1 MKAED
6 AVSESPSLVR
16 GGVTPTSPI
25 EAKPVERAVEARPMD
40 DGLGSMVR
48 CLAFARTYIISG
60 MCFLNSF
67 TLYLVCD
74 ILSFS

>member
-6 AVSESPSLVR
+6 TVSESPSLIR
-16 GGVTPTSPI
+16 GGVTPTSPL

-60 MCFLNSF
+60 KRAFL
-67 TLYLVCD
+67 TL
-74 ILSFS
+74 SHS